1 MNKEPMTVHGHLQL
15 QQELRK
21 LKGTDRPAVIRAIA
35 EARAHGDLKE
45 NAEYHA
51 AKDQQ
56 GFIEGRIKELEGKL
70 SHVQVIDVT
79 EIDAG
84 GKVIFGSTVKLL
96 DEDTEKE
103 ITYRIVGQD
112 EADIKTGLLSYTSPI
127 ARALITKS
135 EGDTVEF
142 NAPDGKKSYEIVEV
156 SYE

>member
-1 MNKEPMTVHGHLQL
+1 MNKEPMTVRGHELLQK
-15 QQELRK
+15 ELKK
-21 LKGTDRPAVIRAIA
+21 LKGIDRPAVIRAIA

-84 GKVIFGSTVKLL
+84 GKVIFGSTVRLL
-96 DEDTEKE
+96 DDETEQE
-103 ITYRIVGQD
+103 ITYKIVGQD
-112 EADIKTGLLSYTSPI
+112 EADIKTGLVSYTSPI
-127 ARALITKS
+127 ARALIGKN
-135 EGDTVEF
+135 EGDGLEF
-142 NAPDGKKSYEIVEV
+142 NAPDGAKSYEVIAV
-156 SYE
+156 SYD

>member
-1 MNKEPMTVHGHLQL
+1 MNKEPMTVRGHELLQE
-15 QQELRK
+15 ELKK
-21 LKGTDRPAVIRAIA
+21 LKSTDRPAVIRAIA

-79 EIDAG
+79 EINAG
-84 GKVIFGSTVKLL
+84 GKVIFGSTIKLL
-96 DEDTEKE
+96 DDDTEQE

-112 EADIKTGLLSYTSPI
+112 EANINTGMISYTSPI
-127 ARALITKS
+127 ARALIGKS
-135 EGDTVEF
+135 EGDAVEF
-142 NAPDGKKSYEIVEV
+142 NAPDGEKSYEVIAV
-156 SYE
+156 SYV

>member
-1 MNKEPMTVHGHLQL
+1 VNKEPMTVRGHELLQE
-15 QQELRK
+15 ELKR
-21 LKGTDRPAVIRAIA
+21 LKSTDRPAVIRAIA
-35 EARAHGDLKE
+35 EAREHGDLKE

-79 EIDAG
+79 EIDG
-84 GKVIFGSTVKLL
+84 GGRIIFGSTIKLL
-96 DEDTEKE
+96 DDETEKE

-112 EADIKTGLLSYTSPI
+112 EANIKTGLVSYTSPI
-127 ARALITKS
+127 ARALIGKN
-135 EGDTVEF
+135 EGDVVEF
-142 NAPDGKKSYEIVEV
+142 RAPDGEKSYEVIAV